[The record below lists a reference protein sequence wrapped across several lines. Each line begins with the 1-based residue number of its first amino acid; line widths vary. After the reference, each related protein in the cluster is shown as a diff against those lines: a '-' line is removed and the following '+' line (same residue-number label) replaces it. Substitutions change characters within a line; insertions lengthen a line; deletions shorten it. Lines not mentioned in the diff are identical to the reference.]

1 MSICS
6 TLSPEA
12 GSDSESSDSDDDLES
27 PGHKVPSVGFEGS
40 SPQGSP
46 VKQAPAS
53 STASDSKMEVDPS
66 DGVLLKRLCYHHTPP
81 NDPNHST

>member
-12 GSDSESSDSDDDLES
+12 GSDRESSDSDDDLES
-27 PGHKVPSVGFEGS
+27 PGHKVPNVGFEGS

-53 STASDSKMEVDPS
+53 TSASDSNMEVDLS
-66 DGVLLKRLCYHHTPP
+66 DGVSL
-81 NDPNHST
+81 